1 MITTSKTQVSAG
13 SVLMQLTSPAAD
25 VVLGQLDCITP
36 KCEVSPVAAGCR
48 QRVNHAGGQNDPERG
63 ACGHCHTTLSSPQ
76 DMSSCE
82 KEKKRF
88 RVEIFSKI
96 HLSLLR
102 KIEVGI
108 IIVHHRPGRPPAPET
123 AANFQQALRPPH
135 PSCLC
140 PPLSPPS
147 ELGL

>member
-96 HLSLLR
+96 HLSLEKNR
-102 KIEVGI
+102 GRH
-108 IIVHHRPGRPPAPET
+108 HHRPSSSRSAARSRNGGELPASTAPPTSFMPV
-123 AANFQQALRPPH
+123 PPTFT
-135 PSCLC
+135 SQ
-140 PPLSPPS
+140 
-147 ELGL
+147 

>member
-102 KIEVGI
+102 LV
-108 IIVHHRPGRPPAPET
+108 RR
-123 AANFQQALRPPH
+123 
-135 PSCLC
+135 
-140 PPLSPPS
+140 
-147 ELGL
+147 